1 MNIKG
6 RRHWVRKLS
15 LLFISLAVAGWP
27 LRAGAQTLDT
37 SALERVALEELKT
50 TRTPGAAVA
59 LVLDGKVV
67 FARGFGVAS
76 VNTGAPVTA
85 DMLFRL
91 GSTTKMLT
99 AAMVVSLAEEGKLK
113 LDVPIGTY
121 VQGLP
126 PRLSQATL
134 HQLLS
139 HSSGLRDEATMFGL
153 HDDLALGQT
162 VRTLTD
168 DFFFTEP
175 AKIYSYAN
183 PGYWAAG
190 FVGEVVAGKPYA
202 DAMNDRLFQ
211 PLGMKRT
218 TLRPTMA
225 MTYPLAQ
232 GHDQNGT
239 APPFVVRPAADN
251 AGNWP
256 AGSVFSNVEDLARF
270 VIAFMNGGVI
280 DGKQALPA
288 GAMTRMS
295 TPQVEVQA
303 SEPTSYG
310 YGLSIRNDRGIRM
323 LTHGGSRSGYGSSI
337 AVAPD
342 RRAAVIVLANRSGSS
357 LSKTADTAMG
367 MVLGRGPQP
376 EQPVPTAVP
385 MTAEEM
391 RRYAGAYSQTGKAAV
406 ELLIQEG
413 KLVIR
418 QGASTLPVIKLG
430 DRRFGSVRPGT
441 ARPQE
446 FFLVPGADG
455 RAEYFCRGSR
465 AYKRL

>member
-1 MNIKG
+1 MRNAH
-6 RRHWVRKLS
+6 RTLS
-15 LLFISLAVAGWP
+15 LLLVTVAVAAWP
-27 LRAGAQTLDT
+27 PPAGAQTFDT
-37 SALERVALEELKT
+37 AALERVALEELKT
-50 TRTPGAAVA
+50 SRTPGAAVT
-59 LVLDGKVV
+59 LVRDGKVV
-67 FARGFGVAS
+67 FAKGFGVAS
-76 VNTGAPVTA
+76 VDTGAPVTP
-85 DMLFRL
+85 DVLFRL

-153 HDDLALGQT
+153 HDDPALGQT

-190 FVGEVVAGKPYA
+190 FIGEVVAGKPYA
-202 DAMNDRLFQ
+202 DVMADRLFT

-232 GHDQNGT
+232 GHEQTGT
-239 APPFVVRPAADN
+239 APPAVIRPAADN

-256 AGSVFSNVEDLARF
+256 AGSVYTNVEDLSRF

-288 GAMTRMS
+288 GVVTRMS

-337 AVAPD
+337 AMAPD
-342 RRAAVIVLANRSGSS
+342 RRAAVIVLANRTGAS

-367 MVLGRGPQP
+367 MLLGREPQP
-376 EQPVPTAVP
+376 ERPVPAEVP
-385 MTAEEM
+385 MTPEEM
-391 RRYAGAYSQTGKAAV
+391 KRYAGAFSQTGKPTA
-406 ELLIQEG
+406 ELLVQEG
-413 KLVIR
+413 RLVVR
-418 QGASTLPVIKLG
+418 QGGSTLPVIKLG
-430 DRRFGSVRPGT
+430 DRRFGIARPGT

-465 AYKRL
+465 AYRRM